1 MTDTGEP
8 RRPPGLWHPG
18 VQHER
23 TTLAW
28 TRTGLSYLVCSLLC
42 ARLAAHAP
50 LLAAC
55 VALGGTP
62 AAAILLGGV
71 YRHHPRRTAA
81 LFAHRPVATPARLV
95 TLTMLTVLL
104 AVVALVLIA
113 V

>member
-50 LLAAC
+50 LMSRVPL
-55 VALGGTP
+55 
-62 AAAILLGGV
+62 
-71 YRHHPRRTAA
+71 
-81 LFAHRPVATPARLV
+81 
-95 TLTMLTVLL
+95 
-104 AVVALVLIA
+104 
-113 V
+113 